1 MARILIVED
10 ETDMA
15 RGLQYN
21 LEARGYEVILASD
34 GEAGYQ
40 AALSSAPDLV
50 LLDVMLPKRDGY
62 DVCRALR
69 KVAPRLP
76 VLMLTARGGEN
87 DLVLGLKLGADDYI
101 RKPFSTAELMARI
114 EALLRRSA
122 FTGGNPRRVEFGD
135 VVIDF
140 ERHQATRR
148 LEPLEL
154 TPKEFEMVRYF
165 AARPGRGGFARCAA
179 ECGVGLHQRSQH
191 EDRRR
196 AHRETAAE
204 ARRHPVGAEAPADG
218 ARHRIQVRAVA
229 GRMALQ
235 HFTSSLR
242 PFILDSLRCGR
253 SLSRGAHDMRTVLM
267 AAIAAGLLAGAP
279 LAQGQ
284 SAADLYQ
291 SAVQLEEV
299 KGDLEKAIA
308 AYRSIVERFANDR
321 TTAGKAQLRLGI
333 CYERLGRPE
342 ARGAFEA
349 VIRNYSDQPD
359 LVTQARARL
368 ASSSDRSGDRGDAAM
383 IARQVWTG
391 SEVRPR
397 RQAVSGRSLS
407 HLRRLDVHQDRQCR
421 HPRSHHRPEP
431 AADQRAGHGGGVRR
445 VSGSFSGRQ
454 DGGVRDGTARC
465 G

>member
-40 AALSSAPDLV
+40 AALSGAPDLV

-148 LEPLEL
+148 NEPLEL

-165 AARPGRGGFARCAA
+165 AARPGTVVSRDALLNAVWGYT
-179 ECGVGLHQRSQH
+179 S
-191 EDRRR
+191 
-196 AHRETAAE
+196 
-204 ARRHPVGAEAPADG
+204 APN
-218 ARHRIQVRAVA
+218 
-229 GRMALQ
+229 
-235 HFTSSLR
+235 T
-242 PFILDSLRCGR
+242 
-253 SLSRGAHDMRTVLM
+253 RTVDAHIVKLRQKLED
-267 AAIAAGLLAGAP
+267 IPSEPRHLLT
-279 LAQGQ
+279 
-284 SAADLYQ
+284 
-291 SAVQLEEV
+291 VH
-299 KGDLEKAIA
+299 
-308 AYRSIVERFANDR
+308 
-321 TTAGKAQLRLGI
+321 GI
-333 CYERLGRPE
+333 GYKFVP
-342 ARGAFEA
+342 
-349 VIRNYSDQPD
+349 
-359 LVTQARARL
+359 
-368 ASSSDRSGDRGDAAM
+368 
-383 IARQVWTG
+383 
-391 SEVRPR
+391 
-397 RQAVSGRSLS
+397 
-407 HLRRLDVHQDRQCR
+407 
-421 HPRSHHRPEP
+421 
-431 AADQRAGHGGGVRR
+431 
-445 VSGSFSGRQ
+445 
-454 DGGVRDGTARC
+454 
-465 G
+465 